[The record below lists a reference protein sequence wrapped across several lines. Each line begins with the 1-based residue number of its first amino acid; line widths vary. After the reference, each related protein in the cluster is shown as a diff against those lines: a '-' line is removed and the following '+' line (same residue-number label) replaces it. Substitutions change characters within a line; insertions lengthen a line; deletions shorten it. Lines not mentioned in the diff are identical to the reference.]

1 MLWVTILDGRNP
13 APVDRWFIPLF
24 IGFQPSKVVQDFFHP
39 PWWHLSLV
47 SHVSTRLRRVMSQRC
62 FSQAIKLLSTILG
75 SERSTNHGKSNYPVY
90 PCTWVS
96 LSIQKEGYVFR
107 FFFCYLCFV
116 FPAWLL
122 WLLWLLWVCGFC
134 ALPCFTYLIIY
145 LIYCNLILSNLI
157 SFYLVLSCFILSYL
171 VLSCFILSIES
182 IQYIQFIY
190 LIYCLICLIYLL
202 CRV

>member
-107 FFFCYLCFV
+107 FFLLFVFCFSSLAFVASVAFVGVWLLCFTM
-116 FPAWLL
+116 L
-122 WLLWLLWVCGFC
+122 
-134 ALPCFTYLIIY
+134 YLSNY
-145 LIYCNLILSNLI
+145 LSNL
-157 SFYLVLSCFILSYL
+157 L
-171 VLSCFILSIES
+171 
-182 IQYIQFIY
+182 
-190 LIYCLICLIYLL
+190 
-202 CRV
+202 